1 MLQRCLCFI
10 LIAFLLTADIHPV
23 YKGAGLFEIAGI
35 TLIDQMEGIP
45 MIKRLFILI
54 QVLILGVLP
63 IAGLMIK
70 PSITY
75 ACDCGGPSSVKTEV
89 QRQTVVFSGKVV
101 NITNPNKG
109 LIRSSADPIDITFEV
124 YDAWK
129 GEVGKKLIVHTAMSG
144 ASCGFDFTPNEEYLV
159 YANGDKDRLQVG
171 LCGRTK
177 TLGSSSED
185 LQALGK
191 GKAILPDEIGS
202 YAPQDNTRLG
212 YYPMV
217 AGVLLFVVIIIIVI
231 WLRKRAG
238 KSY

>member
-1 MLQRCLCFI
+1 MIRRFFI
-10 LIAFLLTADIHPV
+10 LL
-23 YKGAGLFEIAGI
+23 
-35 TLIDQMEGIP
+35 
-45 MIKRLFILI
+45 

-63 IAGLMIK
+63 IAGLMLM
-70 PSITY
+70 PAITY
-75 ACDCGGPSSVKTEV
+75 ACSCAGPSSVNEEL

-101 NITNPNKG
+101 TITNPNNG
-109 LIRSSADPIDITFEV
+109 LTRSSADPLNITFEV

-129 GEVGKKLIVHTAMSG
+129 GDVGKKLILHTAMSG

-159 YANGDKDRLQVG
+159 YAYGEKDRLEVG

-177 TLGSSSED
+177 TLVSASED
-185 LQALGK
+185 LQALGL
-191 GKAILPDEIGS
+191 GKTILPDVKGS
-202 YAPQDNTRLG
+202 YAPQEDSRLG

-217 AGVLLFVVIIIIVI
+217 AGLLIFAVIIIIVI